1 MRILTAFIVF
11 ALLSAPT
18 FAQQSVKCRPLT
30 SNDFVGPNES
40 IVGSGQDAQV
50 CSVVKATPPPTFTAT
65 APAPS
70 APSNATPSNP
80 QTSTA
85 LPAGTS
91 NPQPLQKRDK
101 PVVFLNGNGNTQ
113 TNAGRGL
120 FGSSWSNTS
129 QHDQS
134 LELAKDFEACPV
146 TVSLK
151 QENADYTVVLNHEG
165 NNHNQMALTNASG
178 EIILSDN
185 AHGLHQSV
193 KNKSDKF
200 CTAIVSD
207 WNKKQVQPTV
217 ASKN

>member
-11 ALLSAPT
+11 ALLSVPT
-18 FAQQSVKCRPLT
+18 LTQQSVKCRPLT

-50 CSVVKATPPPTFTAT
+50 CTVVKATTPPTSPTTAL
-65 APAPS
+65 APGA
-70 APSNATPSNP
+70 PSNP
-80 QTSTA
+80 QPSTA
-85 LPAGTS
+85 PPTGTS
-91 NPQPLQKRDK
+91 NPQPVQKRDK

-120 FGSSWSNTS
+120 FGSSWATTS

-165 NNHNQMALTNASG
+165 NNHNQMALTNTSG

-200 CTAIVSD
+200 CAAIVTD
-207 WNKKQVQPTV
+207 WNKKQAQPTV
-217 ASKN
+217 ASKD